1 MLHCLLSRF
10 GEVCGAPGA
19 SLSRDWGGVLGREL
33 QSTFGTRN
41 MLNEYLAFLWQDML
55 YLMSNE
61 LVWRFEGTGVYSVKS
76 GYRLSHASSITHGSG
91 PAINQVGV
99 TRSEIESKQ
108 CVSILSELGGDGQ
121 TFVLEWYMAGVV
133 SCVCPHVAEALACLQ
148 AVQFAAEL
156 GVRRIVVEGDSL
168 SVIKK
173 VNGPNSDKSILN
185 PIVQDIKDLCRSFV
199 SIQFQFTYQES
210 NGVAHLL
217 AKEGR
222 SLVSPSYWIE
232 EAPLAVVSLA
242 ESERRQLSLVD

>member
-99 TRSEIESKQ
+99 TPAPHWVR
-108 CVSILSELGGDGQ
+108 
-121 TFVLEWYMAGVV
+121 TFVSSLLSEWYMAGV
-133 SCVCPHVAEALACLQ
+133 
-148 AVQFAAEL
+148 
-156 GVRRIVVEGDSL
+156 
-168 SVIKK
+168 
-173 VNGPNSDKSILN
+173 
-185 PIVQDIKDLCRSFV
+185 
-199 SIQFQFTYQES
+199 ES